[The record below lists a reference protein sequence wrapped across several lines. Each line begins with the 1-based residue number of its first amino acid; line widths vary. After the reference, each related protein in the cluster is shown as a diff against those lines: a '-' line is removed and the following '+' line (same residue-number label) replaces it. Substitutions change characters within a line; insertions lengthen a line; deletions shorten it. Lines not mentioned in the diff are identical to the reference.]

1 MNVGTSGPPQ
11 TMTQAPRLLLLSALC
26 AGALTTVSGAA
37 LWSSPAWAQGDGD
50 SDDSAITDKDR
61 KRAKKVFEQ
70 GQKLFDLRRFAEAL
84 EKYQQAYEIAPL
96 PGLLFNIGQAYRNL
110 GDLDAALFSLRKYL
124 KLKPDADNRDATLAY
139 IADIEEEQRAQQAAA
154 EARRN
159 QLPDRDGDG
168 DGDGDGDPDDGIRR
182 ATPAARP
189 IYTRWWFWGGIA
201 AVAGVGITGAILL
214 APDGGPPDT
223 SLGNIDFP

>member
-50 SDDSAITDKDR
+50 GDDSAITDKDR

-110 GDLDAALFSLRKYL
+110 GDLDTALFSLRKYL

-139 IADIEEEQRAQQAAA
+139 IADIEEEQWGRS
-154 EARRN
+154 RRR
-159 QLPDRDGDG
+159 PR
-168 DGDGDGDPDDGIRR
+168 
-182 ATPAARP
+182 PAATSCR
-189 IYTRWWFWGGIA
+189 IA
-201 AVAGVGITGAILL
+201 MVTAMVMATAIQTTSDP
-214 APDGGPPDT
+214 ARHPRGPPDLHPLVV
-223 SLGNIDFP
+223 LGRHRRGRGCRHHRRHPARPRRGPA